1 MSRNRWARVA
11 KKARDQLNINYT
23 LALRCCRDV
32 YELPDFDE
40 RISKLREAGLNY
52 PDAIIKLIGEEF
64 EFFDDGED
72 T

>member
-23 LALRCCRDV
+23 LALKCCRDV

-40 RISKLREAGLNY
+40 RMSKLHAEGLSY
-52 PDAIIKLIGEEF
+52 PDAMVKLIEEEF
-64 EFFDDGED
+64 EFLDEEG
-72 T
+72 